1 MKVIC
6 GETPD
11 TVFRLRRLLPCSGKT
26 RWGGFEIMY
35 EIIDEYAVQTT
46 ALHMQLLA
54 IRRWNAYLT
63 DGH

>member
-11 TVFRLRRLLPCSGKT
+11 TAFRLRRLLPCSGKA

-35 EIIDEYAVQTT
+35 EIIDEYAVQTA

-54 IRRWNAYLT
+54 IRR
-63 DGH
+63 